1 MEEVDVAAA
10 AAAALHSQ
18 VTKTNNLPSIKSRKR
33 KQKLLGLRLFYFSF
47 FTI

>member
-33 KQKLLGLRLFYFSF
+33 KQK
-47 FTI
+47 